1 MPHAYLGWRSASTI
15 GSLAAQA
22 DHYSVRMTL
31 NGDRQLPA
39 ALAAAMAVRLECIGE
54 DGVDFEPYESF
65 LTADET
71 TEWFRAWTGNGELNG
86 DDFRVFGQDG
96 TGGNAALWLVRE
108 GRELVEQPVVFLGS
122 EGETGVVARDLGAFL
137 WLLADGFGPWEAAT
151 SYEPEPD
158 WAPQAN
164 RDLAAIAERFAP
176 DRRASAAAIIA
187 QATRE
192 FPDFDD
198 TIMKLCR

>member
-1 MPHAYLGWRSASTI
+1 MH
-15 GSLAAQA
+15 
-22 DHYSVRMTL
+22 V
-31 NGDRQLPA
+31 NGDRQFPSP
-39 ALAAAMAVRLECIGE
+39 LAAAMTVRFECIGE

-86 DDFRVFGQDG
+86 DGFRVFGQDG

-122 EGETGVVARDLGAFL
+122 EGETGVVACDLGAFL

-158 WAPQAN
+158 WAPLVN
-164 RDLAAIAERFAP
+164 RDLVAIAEQFAP
-176 DRRASAAAIIA
+176 DCRASAAAIVA

>member
-1 MPHAYLGWRSASTI
+1 
-15 GSLAAQA
+15 
-22 DHYSVRMTL
+22 
-31 NGDRQLPA
+31 
-39 ALAAAMAVRLECIGE
+39 MAVRLDLIGE

-65 LTADET
+65 LAADET
-71 TEWFRAWTGNGELNG
+71 TEWLRAWTGNSELNG

-96 TGGNAALWLVRE
+96 TGGYAAFWLVRP

-122 EGETGVVARDLGAFL
+122 EGETGVVARDLGALL
-137 WLLADGFGPWEAAT
+137 WLLADGFGPWEAVT
-151 SYEPEPD
+151 SYEPEPEPG

-176 DRRASAAAIIA
+176 DRRASGAAIIA
-187 QATRE
+187 EATQE

>member
-1 MPHAYLGWRSASTI
+1 
-15 GSLAAQA
+15 
-22 DHYSVRMTL
+22 MTA
-31 NGDRQLPA
+31 NGDRQFPA

-65 LTADET
+65 LSADET
-71 TEWFRAWTGNGELNG
+71 TEWFRAWTGNSELNG

-96 TGGNAALWLVRE
+96 TGGNAAFWVIRQGQGLA
-108 GRELVEQPVVFLGS
+108 EQPVVFLGS

-158 WAPQAN
+158 WAPQVN
-164 RDLAAIAERFAP
+164 RDLAAIAEQFAP

-187 QATRE
+187 QATQE